1 MIFLL
6 NIYLDIF
13 LFSSI
18 INTFPQTN
26 FHLTDIND
34 EKFAHDCLRF
44 SISPIDEI
52 DSQEILSFCLIEPL
66 SKWNIPVN
74 TLDKTLTF
82 ADLRKQNVDKRFLQL
97 FNTTIW

>member
-1 MIFLL
+1 MTFVL

-26 FHLTDIND
+26 FHLTDLND

-44 SISPIDEI
+44 SISPIGEI
-52 DSQEILSFCLIEPL
+52 DLQEILLFCLIESL
-66 SKWNIPVN
+66 SKWNMPVN

-82 ADLRKQNVDKRFLQL
+82 ADLRKQNVDKCFLQL
-97 FNTTIW
+97 FNITIW